1 VSYSIHHLIS
11 RLASELHFDTLRI
24 VIIKNKMY
32 GSVEIILSMNERNAE
47 IENII
52 RGIQDVGSLTFEQLI
67 DISRNL
73 FEANSLFYSHPYLRV
88 YPHGSTLFSFRCI
101 HFCHLYQKI
110 KKPVLLLLHLWI
122 LLEISSNVYH

>member
-67 DISRNL
+67 DI
-73 FEANSLFYSHPYLRV
+73 
-88 YPHGSTLFSFRCI
+88 
-101 HFCHLYQKI
+101 
-110 KKPVLLLLHLWI
+110 
-122 LLEISSNVYH
+122 IS